1 MSGRRPRVALA
12 AVLALAIAGGEAC
25 TAATREGA
33 GPALPAV
40 PEGID
45 AAAAQATVARF
56 AGALEAGRFEE
67 AHALL
72 SARWRERYTAA
83 QLATDWRGAGGIAR
97 EAARRARAATPRSVR
112 LAGDRAR
119 VDVGEGRSALL
130 VAEERGWRVDAL
142 E

>member
-1 MSGRRPRVALA
+1 MSGRSTAGALA
-12 AVLALAIAGGEAC
+12 AALAVATGTACAGAGGEGSG
-25 TAATREGA
+25 AAPGA
-33 GPALPAV
+33 MQGL
-40 PEGID
+40 D

-83 QLATDWRGAGGIAR
+83 RLATDWRGAGGVAR
-97 EAARRARAATPRSVR
+97 EAARRARSAGPAGVH
-112 LAGDRAR
+112 LAGDGAR
-119 VDVGEGRSALL
+119 VDVGEGRSAVL
-130 VAEERGWRVDAL
+130 VAEAGGWRVDAL